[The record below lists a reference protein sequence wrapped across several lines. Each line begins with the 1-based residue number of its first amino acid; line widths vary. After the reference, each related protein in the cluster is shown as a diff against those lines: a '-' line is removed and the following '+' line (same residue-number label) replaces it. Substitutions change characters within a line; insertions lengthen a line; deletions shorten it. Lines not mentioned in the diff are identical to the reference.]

1 MPTLLVRGA
10 SSELVQEAHA
20 REFLDL
26 VPHAT
31 YADVA
36 GARHM
41 VAGDRNDQFSDAIM
55 KFLNGFALRDVIAP
69 NPVAV
74 SAATDLC

>member
-1 MPTLLVRGA
+1 MLLVRGG
-10 SSELVQEAHA
+10 SSELVTEAHA

-41 VAGDRNDQFSDAIM
+41 VAGDRNDQFSEAIM
-55 KFLNGFALRDVIAP
+55 KFLK
-69 NPVAV
+69 
-74 SAATDLC
+74 DLPKM

>member
-1 MPTLLVRGA
+1 MVEAARSLKMPVLLVRGG
-10 SSELVQEAHA
+10 SSELVTEAHA

-41 VAGDRNDQFSDAIM
+41 VAGDRNDQFSEAIM
-55 KFLNGFALRDVIAP
+55 KFLK
-69 NPVAV
+69 
-74 SAATDLC
+74 DLP

>member
-1 MPTLLVRGA
+1 MTAAAKSLKMPVLLVRGG
-10 SSELVQEAHA
+10 SSELVTESHA
-20 REFLDL
+20 REFLEL

-41 VAGDRNDQFSDAIM
+41 VAGDQNDQFSEAIM
-55 KFLNGFALRDVIAP
+55 KFLRNLP
-69 NPVAV
+69 
-74 SAATDLC
+74 